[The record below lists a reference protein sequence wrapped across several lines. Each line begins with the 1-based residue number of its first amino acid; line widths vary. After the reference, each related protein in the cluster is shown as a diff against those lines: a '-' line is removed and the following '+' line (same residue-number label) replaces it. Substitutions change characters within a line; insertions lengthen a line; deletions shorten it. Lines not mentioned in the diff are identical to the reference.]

1 MTHRPF
7 KHCLSHIRMA
17 FIVFILMACSSVDCP
32 LNNTVYTN
40 YKLMGDVTKLPD
52 PLTILTQRH
61 DGTDTILINQLAQA
75 DSFSLPMSYG
85 GNKDVLYFKTKEIL
99 DTVWVTKTNRPHFES
114 VDCGLNYF
122 HTITDVRCTHNA
134 IDSVVIKEKEVTYD
148 MSPKHFYIYFKK
160 YRF

>member
-1 MTHRPF
+1 
-7 KHCLSHIRMA
+7 MA
-17 FIVFILMACSSVDCP
+17 FVVFILMACSSVDCP

-114 VDCGLNYF
+114 VG
-122 HTITDVRCTHNA
+122 
-134 IDSVVIKEKEVTYD
+134 
-148 MSPKHFYIYFKK
+148 
-160 YRF
+160 